1 MSNTTKYGRSEKQFM
16 ERRGML
22 LTGDELDGFDTMF
35 KFGHNPLVGTSYI
48 PISPDGVCRM
58 PLPAN
63 ATTLRV
69 KAGGNAAD
77 TAGGAGAN
85 SVLLQGIDETGAVI
99 QEVLALAGASASLST
114 VGTFMRLYRVIV
126 LETGVYPIA
135 WTVGGMVADIVI
147 ENTAGTEDWLTV
159 KVNGFSEC
167 QSQVA
172 FFSVGEGQRAYL
184 SSVSMFVDT
193 NKAVDLLLVVR
204 QNFMD
209 ETAGFTP
216 IRVGSTLTGVEGHVH
231 IPFTEPPRFA
241 EYTDIAM
248 LAKVTSGT
256 AAVSIQMNFI
266 LNTRPPAV

>member
-1 MSNTTKYGRSEKQFM
+1 MSNTTKYGRSEKSFM

-22 LTGDELDGFDTMF
+22 LSGDELDGFDTMF
-35 KFGHNPLVGTSYI
+35 KFGHNPAVGTSFV
-48 PISPDGVCRM
+48 PISHLGICRM
-58 PLPAN
+58 PAPAN

-77 TAGGAGAN
+77 TAGGAGAR

-99 QEVLALAGASASLST
+99 QEVLPLAGISASASTLQS
-114 VGTFMRLYRVIV
+114 FMRLYRVVV
-126 LETGVYPIA
+126 LDTGVYPEA
-135 WTVGGMVADIVI
+135 WTTGGQVADITI
-147 ENTAGTEDWLTV
+147 ENTAGTEDWLVV
-159 KVNGFSEC
+159 KLNGFADC

-172 FFSVGEGQRAYL
+172 YFSTGAGQRAYL
-184 SSVSMFVDT
+184 SSVGMFV
-193 NKAVDLLLVVR
+193 KATQTVDLLLVTR

-209 ETAGFTP
+209 VTSPITP
-216 IRVGSTLTGVEGHVH
+216 VRVGSTLAGVEGDVH

-248 LAKVTSGT
+248 VAKTTAGT
-256 AAVSIQMNFI
+256 ASVSVQMNFI